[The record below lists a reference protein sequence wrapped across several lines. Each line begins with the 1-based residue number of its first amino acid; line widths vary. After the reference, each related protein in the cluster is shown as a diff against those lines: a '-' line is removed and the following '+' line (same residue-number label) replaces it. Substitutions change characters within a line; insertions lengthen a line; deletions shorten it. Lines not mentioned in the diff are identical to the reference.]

1 MTDAWLPLTRELD
14 RWAAAGRRADFWLR
28 DDDAIEPTPALD
40 RMLALTAG
48 HAVPLALAV
57 VPEPTDARLTRRL
70 DTSPEVTVVQHG
82 WQHANHAPPSEKKQE
97 FGAHRPLRDMLAE
110 AAEGRRKLA
119 ALHDPRFFPMF
130 VPPWNRIAPE
140 VAAELPAIGFALL
153 STFGD
158 KPLPGIASVNST
170 VDVMDWRGTRGGR
183 AQQELLDDIA
193 MGLRRIFE
201 EKQGAI
207 GLLTHHLVHDE
218 TVWAF
223 LDRLFAATA
232 RHPGCRW
239 VAVRDLAAG
248 RDIAP
253 DVGPDIAP

>member
-1 MTDAWLPLTRELD
+1 MTDAWLPMTRELD
-14 RWAAAGRRADFWLR
+14 RWDAAGRRVDFWLR
-28 DDDAIEPTPALD
+28 DDDAIESTPALD
-40 RMLALTAG
+40 RLLALTAG
-48 HAVPLALAV
+48 HAVPLALAI
-57 VPEPTDARLTRRL
+57 VPQPTDARLTRRL

-110 AAEGRRKLA
+110 AVEGRRKLA
-119 ALHDPRFFPMF
+119 ALHGPRFFPMF

-140 VAAELPAIGFALL
+140 VAAALPAVGFELL
-153 STFGD
+153 SAFGD
-158 KPLPGIASVNST
+158 KPSPGIASVNST

-183 AQQELLDDIA
+183 AHQDLLNDIA
-193 MGLRRIFE
+193 TEMRRIFE
-201 EKQGAI
+201 VKQGAI
-207 GLLTHHLVHDE
+207 GLLTHHLVHDQ
-218 TVWAF
+218 TVWSF
-223 LDRLFAATA
+223 LGRLFAATA

-253 DVGPDIAP
+253 DIAP